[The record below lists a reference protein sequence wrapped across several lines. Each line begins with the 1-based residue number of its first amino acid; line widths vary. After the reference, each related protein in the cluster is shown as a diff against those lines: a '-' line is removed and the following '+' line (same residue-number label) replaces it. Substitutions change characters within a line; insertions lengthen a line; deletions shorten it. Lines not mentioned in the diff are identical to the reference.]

1 MNPNVNEALLTEK
14 QAATFIAMSVSFLRQ
29 SRMDGQRRNRCSGP
43 PWVQAGRS
51 VRYDPVDLEKW
62 KADHRRFP
70 TEA

>member
-1 MNPNVNEALLTEK
+1 MNPKVNEDLLTEK
-14 QAATFIAMSVSFLRQ
+14 QAATYIAMSVSFLRQ
-29 SRMDGQRRNRCSGP
+29 SRMDGCRRNRCPGP
-43 PWVQAGRS
+43 PWIQAGRG